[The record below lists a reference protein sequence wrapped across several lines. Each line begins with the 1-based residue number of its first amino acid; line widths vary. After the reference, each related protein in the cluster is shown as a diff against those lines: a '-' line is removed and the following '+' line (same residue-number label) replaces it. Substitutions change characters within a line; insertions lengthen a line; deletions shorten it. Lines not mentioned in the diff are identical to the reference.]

1 MNRNQWRAAG
11 PATLKDQNMKTAFLS
26 IVSLIAVF
34 STVEASSWAAKREKP
49 PVISYFEGTFDEALK
64 LSAETGKPI
73 LLEAHA
79 SWCGVCKK
87 MASTTMTDGLV
98 VETVNANYI
107 ALNLDMEKG
116 EGPALKERFGISGY
130 PTMLVLNADGS
141 VKKTIKGYVG
151 AGDLV
156 KELSLEQKS
165 NSSGGCPLGG
175 H

>member
-1 MNRNQWRAAG
+1 
-11 PATLKDQNMKTAFLS
+11 MKTAFLS
-26 IVSLIAVF
+26 ILSLLAVF
-34 STVEASSWAAKREKP
+34 STAEASVCVGKRENP
-49 PVISYFEGTFDEALK
+49 PAINYFEGSFEEALK

-79 SWCGVCKK
+79 SWCRVCKK

-107 ALNLDMEKG
+107 ALNVDMEKG
-116 EGPALKERFGISGY
+116 EGPALKDRYAISGF
-130 PTMLVLNADGS
+130 PTMLVLDKDGT

-156 KELSLEQKS
+156 KELSLEQKP
-165 NSSGGCPLGG
+165 NASGGCPLGG

>member
-1 MNRNQWRAAG
+1 
-11 PATLKDQNMKTAFLS
+11 MKTAFLS
-26 IVSLIAVF
+26 ILSLIAVF
-34 STVEASSWAAKREKP
+34 STAEASSWAVKRENP
-49 PVISYFEGTFDEALK
+49 PAINYFEGSFEEALK

-107 ALNLDMEKG
+107 SLNMDMEKG
-116 EGPALKERFGISGY
+116 EGPALKERYAISGY
-130 PTMLVLNADGS
+130 PTMLVINPDGT

-151 AGDLV
+151 AADLV

-165 NSSGGCPLGG
+165 SSSGGCPLGG